1 MQILT
6 PPSFRV
12 PSTNAVAGQAHHTD
26 AILVKSA
33 AGRSVVMVDSGAGL
47 RVVTEAETGT
57 DAQTGVNATRTS
69 LVERTA
75 TTPRSADAVA
85 RITKQGKSWV
95 RRMIGA

>member
-1 MQILT
+1 M
-6 PPSFRV
+6 
-12 PSTNAVAGQAHHTD
+12 
-26 AILVKSA
+26 
-33 AGRSVVMVDSGAGL
+33 VMVDSGAGL

>member
-47 RVVTEAETGT
+47 QAVMEVEPGT
-57 DAQTGVNATRTS
+57 DAQTGVNATSSSR
-69 LVERTA
+69 VERTA
-75 TTPRSADAVA
+75 TTPLSADAVA
-85 RITKQGKSWV
+85 RITKQGQSWV
-95 RRMIGA
+95 RRVTSA